1 MRGVNLLHS
10 SLDGSQVRSIL
21 EPRAED
27 ARQECSRMLERQRI
41 DESFFPFGDGMT
53 SDAIEIHRLIRQ
65 LVHG

>member
-1 MRGVNLLHS
+1 
-10 SLDGSQVRSIL
+10 
-21 EPRAED
+21 
-27 ARQECSRMLERQRI
+27 MLERQRI